1 MRQIIYADIVFLLNF
16 CMNFLALF
24 ATGKILALKLRTLK
38 LILSAALGAIY
49 SIFTLFFETAVI
61 PVIILNI
68 AISVLMC
75 LIAFNAE
82 TFVKFIKS
90 FIIFYAACFM
100 LGGGIEAL
108 FHLFSLS
115 GFNEASN
122 VPTVQI
128 ILVLAGICTLIF
140 IFVGRIFKHKT
151 NIKEVQL
158 TIGFGGREAK
168 VNALLD
174 SGNLLRDPV
183 SSLPV
188 IIINSKTAAALFD
201 FKTLS
206 FFTSDTLSYISRIS
220 SEIDSEEMEMI
231 KDLKFKII
239 PVKSIAGASSLFPA
253 FVPEYIRYEK
263 NKKTIEINAVI
274 AVDSVQKTAEN
285 SQKKHEK
292 YYGEIYS
299 GIVPS
304 VLID

>member
-24 ATGKILALKLRTLK
+24 AAGKILALKLRTLK
-38 LILSAALGAIY
+38 LILSAALGAAY
-49 SIFTLFFETAVI
+49 SIFTLFFDTPVI

-82 TFVKFIKS
+82 TFVRFIKS

-108 FHLFSLS
+108 FHLFRLSL
-115 GFNEASN
+115 FNGIGH
-122 VPTVQI
+122 VPTAQI
-128 ILVLAGICTLIF
+128 ILILAGICTLIF
-140 IFVGRIFKHKT
+140 IFTGGIFRRRS
-151 NIKEVQL
+151 NIKEIEL
-158 TIGFGGREAK
+158 IIGFGGREAK

-174 SGNLLRDPV
+174 TGNLLRDPV

-188 IIINSKTAAALFD
+188 IIINYKTAASLFD

-206 FFTSDTLSYISRIS
+206 FFTSDTPSYISRIS
-220 SEIDSEEMEMI
+220 SEADSEEIQMI
-231 KDLKFKII
+231 KALKFKII
-239 PVKSIAGASSLFPA
+239 PVKSVAGANSLLPA

-263 NKKTIEINAVI
+263 NKKAIEINAVI
-274 AVDSVQKTAEN
+274 AVDSVEKTTES

-292 YYGEIYS
+292 YYGENYS